1 MVSPY
6 FLWAVG
12 VGFAPKPTH
21 WSFHLRW
28 QISLLGCSLFLHC
41 SSVKL
46 EVVATGLDPMRPG
59 GIYKMALHV
68 RLYNEPVQPCTWSVY
83 GCRKATE
90 VRQLH
95 DCATCYPA
103 NFNFLGFPSLSCNL
117 FCFHEFVFNIFDT
130 YDSLSCMLCDPRYF
144 LQLHVNFLFYFHG
157 NSNIKA
163 NPIIRHL
170 GKTASFQSPSFDIQH
185 TWQVSSC
192 NVGGCGGLRS
202 SFFRHLLALWLSS
215 VIRKA

>member
-59 GIYKMALHV
+59 GIYKMALCV

-90 VRQLH
+90 VRQLR
-95 DCATCYPA
+95 DCSTCHPA

-117 FCFHEFVFNIFDT
+117 FCFHSVFKTSWTRLVRICLLIKAIQRVLRFFSGN
-130 YDSLSCMLCDPRYF
+130 
-144 LQLHVNFLFYFHG
+144 LFYK
-157 NSNIKA
+157 SNRK
-163 NPIIRHL
+163 
-170 GKTASFQSPSFDIQH
+170 
-185 TWQVSSC
+185 
-192 NVGGCGGLRS
+192 
-202 SFFRHLLALWLSS
+202 LLPVFA
-215 VIRKA
+215 